1 MRLDDGTLVSD
12 KKDVSNLLA
21 STISKNSSSS
31 NKCKTFL
38 KTKQLKEKTKLN
50 FASDN
55 TEAYNSAFTLSELQ
69 SVLKTCS
76 ESAAGPDEVHYNL
89 IKHLP
94 ETGLLTILAVFNHI
108 WTTGF
113 FPPAWRK
120 AVVVPIPKP
129 DKDLTNPNNYRPI
142 ALTSCLCKVMEKMV
156 NSRLMWK
163 LETEGLL
170 AKEQCGFR
178 KHHSTV
184 DHLVRLETTIRN
196 AFINKRH
203 AVAIFFDLEKAYD
216 TTWRF
221 GILSDLHKLGFRG
234 NLPHFIKQFLEIRT
248 FQVRVGSTLSDIY
261 EQELG
266 VPQGSILSPALFSIK
281 INEIVKSV
289 GQGLESSLFVD
300 DFALYAT
307 GKTLAG
313 VERQLQMCV
322 DKIEQWALENG
333 FKFSATK
340 TQCIH
345 FHNFRHIFPDPVI
358 RLGKSPIQA
367 VTEAKFLGVIFDQKL
382 NFKAHIQQLKTS
394 CQKALNVLKVVAH
407 TDWGADKKTLLHLYR
422 ALVRSKLDYGCI
434 VYGAARTSY
443 LKVLDPIHHQ
453 GLRLCL
459 GAFRTTPVHSLYAEA
474 EEPSLHNRRLKLS
487 LNYFIK
493 LYSEPLNPAYDC
505 VFNPISLEKFEA
517 NPQSIRPLGVR
528 IQPHVAKADI
538 DLGIINKN
546 SKFPSDPPWTFEPPK
561 VNFELTA
568 HRKDNTS
575 SVAYKALHAELCQK
589 YQNHEQVFTDGSK
602 SDDGVACA
610 ATCAS
615 RRPLTTRLP
624 FDSSIYTAELSAL
637 ILSLKIAYQSK
648 RKRFIIFSDSL
659 SALEA
664 ISIQNVDHPL
674 LIEFYQLYTKLSRD
688 GHDIVLAWTPGHVGI
703 QGNEIADR
711 LAKNAINKT
720 IHPSAVIPFSDI
732 RPKVQSYMDKLWQ
745 EEWETQTQNKLFK
758 IKPSLKT
765 SLLSVWGN
773 RKEESVMCR
782 LHTGHSYITHGYLL
796 RGEDPPWCVPCHEF
810 LTIQHILL
818 ECWDLHQIRRGH
830 FTADTLGCLFRE
842 VSPGIIFS
850 FLKFVNIFHLI

>member
-1 MRLDDGTLVSD
+1 MPKVPWFNDTCQEINKERKKAQRRVFQYPTSENIRAHQKLRAKSRYIYKQAKKQSWQNFCSKVNHKTPIKTVWKIIKKIKGKNGNPSVQHLRLDDGTLVSD

-345 FHNFRHIFPDPVI
+345 FHNFRHVFPDPVI
-358 RLGKSPIQA
+358 RLG
-367 VTEAKFLGVIFDQKL
+367 
-382 NFKAHIQQLKTS
+382 
-394 CQKALNVLKVVAH
+394 
-407 TDWGADKKTLLHLYR
+407 
-422 ALVRSKLDYGCI
+422 
-434 VYGAARTSY
+434 
-443 LKVLDPIHHQ
+443 
-453 GLRLCL
+453 
-459 GAFRTTPVHSLYAEA
+459 
-474 EEPSLHNRRLKLS
+474 
-487 LNYFIK
+487 
-493 LYSEPLNPAYDC
+493 
-505 VFNPISLEKFEA
+505 
-517 NPQSIRPLGVR
+517 
-528 IQPHVAKADI
+528 
-538 DLGIINKN
+538 NK
-546 SKFPSDPPWTFEPPK
+546 
-561 VNFELTA
+561 
-568 HRKDNTS
+568 R
-575 SVAYKALHAELCQK
+575 
-589 YQNHEQVFTDGSK
+589 
-602 SDDGVACA
+602 
-610 ATCAS
+610 
-615 RRPLTTRLP
+615 
-624 FDSSIYTAELSAL
+624 
-637 ILSLKIAYQSK
+637 
-648 RKRFIIFSDSL
+648 
-659 SALEA
+659 
-664 ISIQNVDHPL
+664 
-674 LIEFYQLYTKLSRD
+674 
-688 GHDIVLAWTPGHVGI
+688 
-703 QGNEIADR
+703 
-711 LAKNAINKT
+711 
-720 IHPSAVIPFSDI
+720 HPSSD
-732 RPKVQSYMDKLWQ
+732 
-745 EEWETQTQNKLFK
+745 
-758 IKPSLKT
+758 
-765 SLLSVWGN
+765 
-773 RKEESVMCR
+773 
-782 LHTGHSYITHGYLL
+782 
-796 RGEDPPWCVPCHEF
+796 
-810 LTIQHILL
+810 
-818 ECWDLHQIRRGH
+818 
-830 FTADTLGCLFRE
+830 
-842 VSPGIIFS
+842 
-850 FLKFVNIFHLI
+850 